1 MGSKHSTLK
10 SSKKTLPI
18 HIVYFT
24 FFDTAGTAF
33 HGSRS
38 QKLILEQMNDLV
50 KCGLNKVAKSIDIVL
65 STSKANNFND
75 ATEQKIDEAKKVIHS
90 ILPNATVHKSPGNRF
105 EYPGI
110 RLVWDIANKIPP
122 EQRHDSL
129 ILYFH
134 SKGMNNGNMS
144 RIKTKENDFLTKT
157 VLYPWKN
164 IVSRFKSD
172 PKVEKAGYAASDKGF
187 IWYNFW
193 WARASYLVGCPRPIL
208 TDRRHYYE
216 DWLGRRKRDGN
227 TNPEPGDFKPPDNCL
242 SLCVDGAKG
251 ELGIQMTHVMEKCK
265 AHT

>member
-10 SSKKTLPI
+10 SSKKILPI

-134 SKGMNNGNMS
+134 SKGMNN
-144 RIKTKENDFLTKT
+144 
-157 VLYPWKN
+157 
-164 IVSRFKSD
+164 
-172 PKVEKAGYAASDKGF
+172 
-187 IWYNFW
+187 
-193 WARASYLVGCPRPIL
+193 
-208 TDRRHYYE
+208 
-216 DWLGRRKRDGN
+216 
-227 TNPEPGDFKPPDNCL
+227 
-242 SLCVDGAKG
+242 
-251 ELGIQMTHVMEKCK
+251 
-265 AHT
+265 